1 MDKTAIKEYLKDM
14 KRTNEVIL
22 DFLESEYTRGQL
34 DLIGILISRI
44 DSGLFDNNAVLFDK
58 KGE

>member
-1 MDKTAIKEYLKDM
+1 MNKTAIKEYLKAM
-14 KRTNEVIL
+14 KQTHELLL

-34 DLIGILISRI
+34 DLISILISRI
-44 DSGLFDNNAVLFDK
+44 DSGLFDNNAVLFNK